1 MTKDN
6 FINWLEDT
14 TELANYS
21 IRRYAGAIETLSE
34 ELINYGINERN
45 LYNVT
50 DINIIDTIL
59 NNSVFQEKNNRGNRM
74 YSAALNHFKSYIEH
88 CKNNT

>member
-1 MTKDN
+1 MTKDH

-14 TELANYS
+14 TKLAKYS

-34 ELINYGINERN
+34 ELRDYGINERD

-50 DINIIDTIL
+50 DMNIIDCIL
-59 NNSVFQEKNNRGNRM
+59 NNSLFQEKNNRGNRM

-88 CKNNT
+88 CNSD